1 MIHNKRNNIF
11 KRPKI
16 EFFNTFDR
24 EEFLLLIVKGILIG
38 IVAGTI
44 GSAFRYIIHWGNNFR
59 HEFMATATMEQII
72 LWTIIMMILG
82 WCCHLLLKWAPL
94 SGGSG
99 IPQIEGEMKG
109 IFNMN
114 PFPTLVSKFFGG
126 AFTGIVGFS
135 VGREGPSVQLGGA
148 TGKLLSNWFGSS
160 LREERILTSAGAAAG
175 LTAAFSAPVS
185 GAIFV
190 FEEVHKSFYPKLV
203 IPTFSATI
211 SANLITSL
219 VFGLTPSLGF
229 SVMESI
235 PIKYFATLLILG
247 VGVGFFGIFF
257 NRMIVG
263 VKSVYDKLSI
273 SRGWKISLTF
283 LGVTLLGLD
292 SQLLLGGGNDV
303 VTMMVDHQQ
312 TIQLLLYIVIG
323 KIILTSICYGN
334 GAQGG
339 IFLPMV
345 VIGSAVGALMHSI
358 LVELHMLPNA
368 FGGSFIICGMAGM
381 LAASMRTPLLAIL
394 LVLEMTNS
402 FHSIYQVGTVAIIA
416 YLTAEFMK
424 ELPIYDNLLLR
435 MSQGLVGAE
444 EEQTF
449 FQTRLSV
456 VCPYVDMMLK
466 DIELPRGA
474 IIVSIDRGGQ
484 PIVPVATTV
493 LQCGDELYVSCTK
506 GQLKEVKEFF
516 SY

>member
-1 MIHNKRNNIF
+1 M
-11 KRPKI
+11 
-16 EFFNTFDR
+16 
-24 EEFLLLIVKGILIG
+24 
-38 IVAGTI
+38 
-44 GSAFRYIIHWGNNFR
+44 
-59 HEFMATATMEQII
+59 
-72 LWTIIMMILG
+72 
-82 WCCHLLLKWAPL
+82 
-94 SGGSG
+94 
-99 IPQIEGEMKG
+99 
-109 IFNMN
+109 
-114 PFPTLVSKFFGG
+114 
-126 AFTGIVGFS
+126 
-135 VGREGPSVQLGGA
+135 
-148 TGKLLSNWFGSS
+148 
-160 LREERILTSAGAAAG
+160 
-175 LTAAFSAPVS
+175 TAAFSAPVS

-211 SANLITSL
+211 SSNLITSL

-235 PIKYFATLLILG
+235 PIEYFTTLFILG
-247 VGVGFFGIFF
+247 VAVGCFGVIF

-263 VKSVYDKLSI
+263 VKCIYDRLPI

-292 SQLLLGGGNDV
+292 SQMLLGGGNDV
-303 VTMMVDHQQ
+303 VTMMVAHQQ
-312 TIQLLLYIVIG
+312 TLQVLLYIVIG
-323 KIILTSICYGN
+323 KIVLTSICYGN

-368 FGGSFIICGMAGM
+368 FGSSFIICGMAGM

-435 MSQGLVGAE
+435 MSQ
-444 EEQTF
+444 
-449 FQTRLSV
+449 V
-456 VCPYVDMMLK
+456 VCPYVDTMLK
-466 DIELPRGA
+466 DIEMPRGSM
-474 IIVSIDRGGQ
+474 IVSIDRGGQ

-516 SY
+516 GL

>member
-1 MIHNKRNNIF
+1 MTRHKLNNIF
-11 KRPKI
+11 KRTKI
-16 EFFNTFDR
+16 EYFNTFDR
-24 EEFLLLIVKGILIG
+24 KEFLLLILKGILIG

-44 GSAFRYIIHWGNNFR
+44 GSAFRYIIHWGNEYR
-59 HEFMATATMEQII
+59 HEYMASATIEQII
-72 LWTIIMMILG
+72 IWTGMMMILG
-82 WCCHLLLKWAPL
+82 WCCHWLLRWAPL

-109 IFNMN
+109 IFNMK

-148 TGKLLSNWFGSS
+148 TGKLLSKWFGSS

-190 FEEVHKSFYPKLV
+190 FEEVHKSFYPKLI

-211 SANLITSL
+211 ASNLITSL

-229 SVMESI
+229 TVMESI
-235 PIKYFATLLILG
+235 PIEYFSTLLMLG
-247 VGVGFFGIFF
+247 VCVGFFGIIF

-263 VKSVYDKLSI
+263 AKSLYDRMKI

-303 VTMMVDHQQ
+303 VTMMVEHQQ
-312 TIQLLLYIVIG
+312 TLQLLLYIVIG

-345 VIGSAVGALMHSI
+345 VIGSAVGALIHGI
-358 LVELHMLPNA
+358 LVEVHMLPNA
-368 FGGSFIICGMAGM
+368 FGSSFIICGMAGM
-381 LAASMRTPLLAIL
+381 LAASMRTPLLSIL
-394 LVLEMTNS
+394 LVLEMTDS

-424 ELPIYDNLLLR
+424 ELPIYDNLLHR
-435 MSQGLVGAE
+435 MSQGIVGVE

-449 FQTRLSV
+449 FQTRLAV
-456 VCPYVDMMLK
+456 VCPYAGKMLK
-466 DIELPRGA
+466 DIEMPRGSM
-474 IIVSIDRGGQ
+474 IVSIDRGGQ
-484 PIVPVATTV
+484 AIVPVATTV
-493 LQCGDELYVSCTK
+493 LECGDELYVSCTK
-506 GQLKEVKEFF
+506 GKLKDVKEFF
-516 SY
+516 SQ

>member
-44 GSAFRYIIHWGNNFR
+44 GSAFRYIIHWGNDFR
-59 HEFMATATMEQII
+59 HEFMASATIEQII
-72 LWTIIMMILG
+72 IWTIVMMVLG

-211 SANLITSL
+211 SANLVTSL
-219 VFGLTPSLGF
+219 VF
-229 SVMESI
+229 
-235 PIKYFATLLILG
+235 
-247 VGVGFFGIFF
+247 
-257 NRMIVG
+257 
-263 VKSVYDKLSI
+263 
-273 SRGWKISLTF
+273 
-283 LGVTLLGLD
+283 
-292 SQLLLGGGNDV
+292 
-303 VTMMVDHQQ
+303 
-312 TIQLLLYIVIG
+312 
-323 KIILTSICYGN
+323 
-334 GAQGG
+334 
-339 IFLPMV
+339 
-345 VIGSAVGALMHSI
+345 
-358 LVELHMLPNA
+358 
-368 FGGSFIICGMAGM
+368 
-381 LAASMRTPLLAIL
+381 
-394 LVLEMTNS
+394 
-402 FHSIYQVGTVAIIA
+402 
-416 YLTAEFMK
+416 
-424 ELPIYDNLLLR
+424 
-435 MSQGLVGAE
+435 
-444 EEQTF
+444 
-449 FQTRLSV
+449 
-456 VCPYVDMMLK
+456 
-466 DIELPRGA
+466 
-474 IIVSIDRGGQ
+474 
-484 PIVPVATTV
+484 
-493 LQCGDELYVSCTK
+493 
-506 GQLKEVKEFF
+506 
-516 SY
+516 